1 MAAAENQYKR
11 VILVTGSNT
20 GIGYD
25 LVRLLAEKGHTVYL
39 SSRNEAAG
47 KDAQAKLKQEHGL
60 DVKYVQL
67 DITDITSVR
76 AAKDVIE
83 KAEGRLDSLVNNAGM
98 SYMSEPQQASTIS
111 LDVIRKA
118 FEPNFYGLIQT
129 TQTFLPLLRA
139 SPKGYACILNVSTLM
154 ASNATQAAPGS
165 GMHVVAYNTSKVA
178 MNSYSIALAKE
189 LEEESIK
196 VNMISPGFI
205 STKLNGYAP
214 GGKTTAEGA
223 SVLVPWVLLG
233 PEDSGKTCQFWRGDE
248 QLPW

>member
-1 MAAAENQYKR
+1 MAASDDQYKR

-39 SSRNEAAG
+39 SSRNETAG
-47 KDAQAKLKQEHGL
+47 KKAQTKIKEDHSL

-67 DITDITSVR
+67 NVTDIASVQ
-76 AAKDVIE
+76 AAKETIH
-83 KAEGRLDSLVNNAGM
+83 KAEGRLDTLVNNAGM
-98 SYMSEPQQASTIS
+98 SYMSEPQQASTVA
-111 LDVIRKA
+111 LDVIRKT

-139 SPKGYACILNVSTLM
+139 SPKSHACILNVSTLM

-165 GMHVVAYNTSKVA
+165 GMHVVAYNTSKAA

-189 LEEESIK
+189 LEDEGIK

-223 SVLVPWVLLG
+223 SVLVPWALLG
-233 PEDSGKTCQFWRGDE
+233 PDDNGKTCQFWRGNE